1 MGISIAD
8 FNQDGYPDI
17 YVGNDFHED
26 DYYYINN
33 ADGTFSDQLKN
44 YFGHTTRFSMGN
56 DVADI
61 NHDGL
66 PDIISLDMLP
76 EDEVVLKTS

>member
-1 MGISIAD
+1 M
-8 FNQDGYPDI
+8 
-17 YVGNDFHED
+17 
-26 DYYYINN
+26 
-33 ADGTFSDQLKN
+33 DQLKN

-56 DVADI
+56 DVTDI

-76 EDEVVLKTS
+76 EDELVLKTSDGDDNI